1 MKSNKT
7 NLAIFVSVLAYV
19 ALEVALISWYGFSYK
34 GVDIALRVSSK
45 VSLVL
50 FFFIFIASPLNNL
63 APSKFSLQLL
73 KYRRELAIVFGITF
87 LQSHFMI
94 IFLHFLI
101 DSPRIWDQIS
111 LSDIFIGGT
120 VILLLILLLVTSF
133 KKYALRLKPQH
144 WKVLHKIGLYFLWLV
159 FTLDQVEKYFLL
171 TPHGRAE
178 FYVPFLILLFCGLG
192 LRIVSYFVKP
202 KRTSLQTSS

>member
-1 MKSNKT
+1 MKSNKM
-7 NLAIFVSVLAYV
+7 NLAIVVSVLAYG
-19 ALEVALISWYGFSYK
+19 ALEAAVISWYGFSYR

-50 FFFIFIASPLNNL
+50 FVFIFIASPLNNL

-94 IFLHFLI
+94 ILLQFVI

-120 VILLLILLLVTSF
+120 GILLLILLLVTSF
-133 KKYALRLKPQH
+133 RKYASRLKPRS
-144 WKVLHKIGLYFLWLV
+144 WKALHKIGFYFLWLV

-171 TPHGRAE
+171 TPRGRPE
-178 FYVPFLILLFCGLG
+178 YYVLFLILLFCALG
-192 LRIVSYFVKP
+192 LRIVSYFFKP
-202 KRTSLQTSS
+202 ERTSLRTSS

>member
-7 NLAIFVSVLAYV
+7 KLAIIVSVLAYV
-19 ALEVALISWYGFSYK
+19 ALEAALISWYGFSYK

-50 FFFIFIASPLNNL
+50 FFFIFIASPLDNL
-63 APSKFSLQLL
+63 LPSKFSHRLL

-87 LQSHFMI
+87 LQSHVMI
-94 IFLHFLI
+94 ILLHFWI

-120 VILLLILLLVTSF
+120 GILLLILLLVTSF
-133 KKYALRLKPQH
+133 KKYALKLKPRN
-144 WKVLHKIGLYFLWLV
+144 WKALHKIGLYFLWLV
-159 FTLDQVEKYFLL
+159 FALDQIEKYFLL
-171 TPHGRAE
+171 TPRGRPE
-178 FYVPFLILLFCGLG
+178 YYVPFLILLFCALG
-192 LRIVSYFVKP
+192 LRIVSYFFKP
-202 KRTSLQTSS
+202 ERTSLRTSS

>member
-7 NLAIFVSVLAYV
+7 NLAIIVSVLAYV
-19 ALEVALISWYGFSYK
+19 ALEVVLIFWYGFSYK

-63 APSKFSLQLL
+63 LPSKFSFQLL
-73 KYRRELAIVFGITF
+73 KYRRQLAIVFGITL
-87 LQSHFMI
+87 LQSHFML
-94 IFLHFLI
+94 IFLQFLI
-101 DSPRIWDQIS
+101 DSERIWDQIS

-120 VILLLILLLVTSF
+120 GILLLILLLVTSF
-133 KKYALRLKPQH
+133 KKYALRLKPRN

-159 FTLDQVEKYFLL
+159 FALDQIEKYFLL
-171 TPHGRAE
+171 TPRGRPE
-178 FYVPFLILLFCGLG
+178 YYVPFLVLLFGALG
-192 LRIVSYFVKP
+192 LRIVSYLVKP
-202 KRTSLQTSS
+202 GRTSLQASS